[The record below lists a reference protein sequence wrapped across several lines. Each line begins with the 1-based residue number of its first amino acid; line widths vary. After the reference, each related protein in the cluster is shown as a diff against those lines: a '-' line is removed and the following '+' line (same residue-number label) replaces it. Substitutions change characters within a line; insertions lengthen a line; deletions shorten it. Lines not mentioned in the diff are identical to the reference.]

1 MVKKER
7 AFLEK
12 ITILGAYG
20 TKGSHQETSSFLI
33 NDTHVIDAGNLLR
46 SLDEDAAHIDTI
58 WLTHSHLDHIVD
70 IAYILDSYF
79 ALRTK
84 PLKLMG
90 LPSTLESIQK
100 HFLNDYIW
108 PDFSK
113 IPLSNEN
120 GMTVVYESI
129 ELGKEYKLDETT
141 SIEAMQTV
149 HTVASCGYII
159 RKNKSA
165 VLVTADTYKNPLLC
179 ETIEKYPE
187 ITALV
192 LECSFPSSMGA
203 LALESLHLTP
213 SLAEEEIACINRPIK
228 LYINHLKPTFI
239 EEIKKEIY
247 STPTLKDAIILDD
260 GDTIYF

>member
-1 MVKKER
+1 M
-7 AFLEK
+7 EK

-33 NDTHVIDAGNLLR
+33 NDSHTIDAGNLLR
-46 SLDEDAAHIDTI
+46 ALDEGAAHIDSV

-79 ALRTK
+79 TLRTK

-90 LPSTLESIQK
+90 LPQTLEAIQK
-100 HFLNDYIW
+100 HFLNDIIW

-113 IPLSNEN
+113 IPLSNTDK
-120 GMTVVYESI
+120 MSIVYEPI
-129 ELGKEYKLDETT
+129 ELNKEYKIDETT

-149 HTVASCGYII
+149 HTVSSCGYIV

-165 VLVTADTYKNPLLC
+165 VLVTADTYKNPLLA
-179 ETIEKYPE
+179 ETIAKYPE

-192 LECSFPSSMGA
+192 LECSFPSSMDS

-213 SLAEEEIACINRPIK
+213 DLVEEEIISLNRELK
-228 LYINHLKPTFI
+228 LYFNHLKPGFI
-239 EEIKKEIY
+239 EQIKKEIY
-247 STPTLKDAIILDD
+247 AKKILKEAIILDD

>member
-1 MVKKER
+1 M
-7 AFLEK
+7 LEK

-33 NDTHVIDAGNLLR
+33 NESHVIDAGNLLR
-46 SLDEDAAHIDTI
+46 ALDEGAAHIDGV

-79 ALRTK
+79 TLRTK

-90 LPSTLESIQK
+90 LPETLEAIRK
-100 HFLNDYIW
+100 HFLNDVIW

-113 IPLSNEN
+113 IPLSNADE
-120 GMTVVYESI
+120 MSIVYENI
-129 ELGKEYKLDETT
+129 ELGKEYRIDATT
-141 SIEAMQTV
+141 SIEAVETT
-149 HTVASCGYII
+149 HTVPSCGYIV
-159 RKNKSA
+159 RKNTSA
-165 VLVTADTYKNPLLC
+165 VLVTADTYKNPELC
-179 ETIEKYPE
+179 KAIEKYPE
-187 ITALV
+187 ITAVV

-213 SLAEEEIACINRPIK
+213 ALAAEEISCIKRELK
-228 LYINHLKPTFI
+228 LYFNHLKPTFI
-239 EEIKKEIY
+239 EQIKKDIC
-247 STPTLKDAIILDD
+247 STPALKNAIILGD

>member
-1 MVKKER
+1 M
-7 AFLEK
+7 EK
-12 ITILGAYG
+12 IKILGAYG

-33 NDTHVIDAGNLLR
+33 NDSHAIDAGNLLR

-79 ALRTK
+79 TLRSK

-90 LPSTLESIQK
+90 LPETIEAIQK
-100 HFLNDYIW
+100 HFLNDIIW

-113 IPLSNEN
+113 IALSNTDQ
-120 GMTVVYESI
+120 MSVVYESI
-129 ELGKEYKLDETT
+129 ELNRKYIIDETT
-141 SIEAMQTV
+141 SIEAIETV
-149 HTVASCGYII
+149 HTVPSCGFIV
-159 RKNKSA
+159 RKNSSA
-165 VLVTADTYKNPLLC
+165 VLITADTYKNPLLRKV
-179 ETIEKYPE
+179 IEKNPE
-187 ITALV
+187 ISALV
-192 LECSFPSSMGA
+192 LECSFPTSMDT

-213 SLAEEEIACINRPIK
+213 ALAEKEISSLDRELK
-228 LYINHLKPTFI
+228 LYFNHLKPTFI

-247 STPTLKDAIILDD
+247 SSPLLKDAIILDD

>member
-1 MVKKER
+1 M
-7 AFLEK
+7 EK

-33 NDTHVIDAGNLLR
+33 NDSHVIDAGNLLR

-79 ALRTK
+79 TLRTK
-84 PLKLMG
+84 PLKIMG
-90 LPSTLESIQK
+90 LPETIEAIQK
-100 HFLNDYIW
+100 HFLNDVIW

-113 IPLSNEN
+113 IPLSDTNQ
-120 GMTVVYESI
+120 MSVVYESI
-129 ELGKEYKLDETT
+129 DLEKVYPLDETS
-141 SIEAMQTV
+141 SIEAIKTI
-149 HTVASCGYII
+149 HTVASCGYIV
-159 RKNKSA
+159 RKNSSA
-165 VLVTADTYKNPLLC
+165 VFITADTHKNSGLC
-179 ETIEKYPE
+179 ECINKYPE

-192 LECSFPSSMGA
+192 LECSFPSSMKE

-213 SLAEEEIACINRPIK
+213 ALAEEEISCIDREIK
-228 LYINHLKPTFI
+228 LYFNHLKPTFI
-239 EEIKKEIY
+239 EQIKKEIY
-247 STPTLKDAIILDD
+247 SSIVLKNAIILDD

>member
-1 MVKKER
+1 M
-7 AFLEK
+7 EK

-33 NDTHVIDAGNLLR
+33 NDTNVIDAGNLLR

-79 ALRTK
+79 TLRRK
-84 PLKLMG
+84 SLKLMG
-90 LPSTLESIQK
+90 LPETIEAIQK
-100 HFLNDYIW
+100 HFLNDVIW

-113 IPLSNEN
+113 IPLSNADA
-120 GMTVVYESI
+120 MTVVYETI
-129 ELGKEYKLDETT
+129 EVGKKYALDETT
-141 SIEAMQTV
+141 NIEAMQTV
-149 HTVASCGYII
+149 HTVASCGYIV
-159 RKNKSA
+159 RKNSSA
-165 VLVTADTYKNPLLC
+165 VLITADTYKNPLLC
-179 ETIEKYPE
+179 ETVEKYPE
-187 ITALV
+187 INALV
-192 LECSFPSSMGA
+192 LECSFPSEMAG

-213 SLAEEEIACINRPIK
+213 ALAEEEISCINRPLK
-228 LYINHLKPTFI
+228 LYFNHLKPTYI

-247 STPTLKDAIILDD
+247 STENLKDAIILDD

>member
-1 MVKKER
+1 M
-7 AFLEK
+7 EK

-33 NDTHVIDAGNLLR
+33 TDSHVIDAGNLLR

-79 ALRTK
+79 TLRTK

-90 LPSTLESIQK
+90 LPETIRAIQT
-100 HFLNDYIW
+100 HFLNDIIW

-113 IPLSNEN
+113 IPLSNTNE
-120 GMTVVYESI
+120 MSVVYENI
-129 ELGKEYKLDETT
+129 ELEKIYTIDETT
-141 SIEAMQTV
+141 SIQAIETV

-159 RKNKSA
+159 RKNAKA
-165 VLVTADTYKNPLLC
+165 VFVTADTYKNPSLC
-179 ETIEKYPE
+179 ETFKKYPE

-192 LECSFPSSMGA
+192 LECSFPSNMSA

-213 SLAEEEIACINRPIK
+213 TLAAEEISCINRELK
-228 LYINHLKPTFI
+228 LYFNHLKPMFI
-239 EEIKKEIY
+239 EQIKKEIY
-247 STPTLKDAIILDD
+247 SMPILKDAIILDD

>member
-1 MVKKER
+1 M
-7 AFLEK
+7 EK

-33 NDTHVIDAGNLLR
+33 NDTNVIDAGNLLR
-46 SLDEDAAHIDTI
+46 SLDEDAAHIDAI

-79 ALRTK
+79 TLRIK

-90 LPSTLESIQK
+90 LPETIEAIQK
-100 HFLNDYIW
+100 HFLNDVVW

-113 IPLSNEN
+113 IPLSNADA
-120 GMTVVYESI
+120 MTVVYETI
-129 ELGKEYKLDETT
+129 ELGKEYKLDEST
-141 SIEAMQTV
+141 SIEAMETV
-149 HTVASCGYII
+149 HTAVSCGYII
-159 RKNKSA
+159 RKNRSA

-192 LECSFPSSMGA
+192 LECSFPSNMAA

-213 SLAEEEIACINRPIK
+213 ALAEEEISCIDRPIK
-228 LYINHLKPTFI
+228 LYFNHLKPTFI
-239 EEIKKEIY
+239 EQIKKEIY
-247 STPTLKDAIILDD
+247 STPVLKDAIILDD

>member
-1 MVKKER
+1 M
-7 AFLEK
+7 EK

-33 NDTHVIDAGNLLR
+33 NDSHVIDAGNLLR
-46 SLDEDAAHIDTI
+46 SLDEDAAHIDTV
-58 WLTHSHLDHIVD
+58 WLTHAHLDHIVD

-79 ALRTK
+79 TLRTK

-90 LPSTLESIQK
+90 LPKTIEAIQK
-100 HFLNDYIW
+100 NFLNDVIW

-113 IPLSNEN
+113 IPLSNADQ
-120 GMTVVYESI
+120 MSVVYETI
-129 ELGKEYKLDETT
+129 ELGKVYPLDEHS
-141 SIEAMQTV
+141 SIEAMKTV
-149 HTVASCGYII
+149 HTVESCGYIV
-159 RKNKSA
+159 RKHDKG
-165 VLVTADTYKNPLLC
+165 VLITADTYKNPLLC

-192 LECSFPSSMGA
+192 LECSFPSSMGP

-213 SLAEEEIACINRPIK
+213 ALAEEEIACLSRPIK
-228 LYINHLKPTFI
+228 LYFNHLKPIFI
-239 EEIKKEIY
+239 EQIKKEIY
-247 STPTLKDAIILDD
+247 STPVLKDAIILDD